1 MRKSL
6 LLVGI
11 PIAAVG
17 VALAVAV
24 GKWSSEKKET
34 DTFAEELKRAQVAG
48 LELAQSQGA
57 NKFALSEIAS
67 QAKPEAR
74 TTIKRGTGPKAV
86 RSPAP
91 TVTAAPE
98 PVTAEVA
105 EEIPTVQMS
114 QAAEAPGPV
123 EVIAPAIPRPVP
135 AATRPYPVEDDGPIL
150 AGGAGRGTGRRGD
163 GLGGIFVAVI
173 RGGAVDH
180 DNCDPRG
187 GGMRPAMRTPVYG
200 ANPTAGGSGGAVNT
214 SVRMGLPAPSPRVAS
229 RPRG

>member
-17 VALAVAV
+17 VAIAVAV
-24 GKWSSEKKET
+24 GKWNSEKKET
-34 DTFAEELKRAQVAG
+34 DTFAEELKRAQAAG

-57 NKFALSEIAS
+57 SKYALNETVP
-67 QAKPEAR
+67 QAKPDAG
-74 TTIKRGTGPKAV
+74 TTIKRGNGPKAV

-98 PVTAEVA
+98 PVTAEVV
-105 EEIPTVQMS
+105 EDIPTVQMS
-114 QAAEAPGPV
+114 QAAEAPAAV

-135 AATRPYPVEDDGPIL
+135 AATRPYPAEDDGPIL
-150 AGGAGRGTGRRGD
+150 AGGAGRGTGRTGS
-163 GLGGIFVAVI
+163 GSGGMGGIFGAVI
-173 RGGAVDH
+173 RGGGVDG
-180 DNCDPRG
+180 DNCDLHR

-200 ANPTAGGSGGAVNT
+200 ANPAVNT
-214 SVRMGLPAPSPRVAS
+214 SVRTGLPTAPSPRVATS